1 MKIDITRT
9 EKNKMMEFFKYD
21 NEMAN
26 IDGASDEILEYLS
39 SILFKAIK
47 DEFKK
52 NDIRKK
58 IKENLGKPLT
68 LFRTFYKTNGELF
81 YMQIMSMSYIA
92 SESYEDLENFNID
105 EYIESLVYCGGVWN
119 LWTDSQD
126 YDCFSIYAENRKV
139 KNTTRKEIV
148 EIHEKNLINEESL
161 LFDFKL
167 IN

>member
-1 MKIDITRT
+1 MEITFKKD
-9 EKNKMMEFFKYD
+9 ENEIMSFFKYN

-26 IDGASDEILEYLS
+26 IDGVSVEILEYLS
-39 SILFKAIK
+39 SILTKSIE

-81 YMQIMSMSYIA
+81 YMQIMSMSYIT
-92 SESYEDLENFNID
+92 SESYEDLENFDVD
-105 EYIESLVYCGGVWN
+105 EYIESLLSCGGVWN
-119 LWTDSQD
+119 LWSDSQD

-139 KNTTRKEIV
+139 KNSTRNEIV
-148 EIHEKNLINEESL
+148 EIREKNLINEENL